1 MPPKSKKEAENV
13 ADGSVNEDPAVA
25 AARAERE
32 RIQTDERKLFERNE
46 TIDRRRV
53 EAMEQVG
60 LKIIQFEKEK
70 RLDPSGWAN
79 KTANKGPKI
88 VRVKLLVGNRGIPQE
103 TLEVPIIDGETTVLL
118 LKNGIR
124 DAAVKAGHL
133 AETYAPEQQRL
144 YFQTKEISVPDEYN
158 CSLAS
163 LGIHAGSSIQVAL
176 DTPTTIPSHLR

>member
-1 MPPKSKKEAENV
+1 MPPKTKKEAE
-13 ADGSVNEDPAVA
+13 SVSEPSIEDPAVA

-32 RIQTDERKLFERNE
+32 RVQGEERKVFERNE

-60 LKIIQFEKEK
+60 AKLIQFEKEK
-70 RLDPSGWAN
+70 RLDPVGWAA
-79 KTANKGPKI
+79 KTTYKGPKI

-103 TLEVPIIDGETTVLL
+103 ILEVPIVEGETTVLL

-124 DAAVKAGHL
+124 DAAVKLGHL
-133 AETYAPEQQRL
+133 AETYDPQHQRL
-144 YFQTKEISVPDEYN
+144 FFQTKEVAVPDEYN

-163 LGIHAGSSIQVAL
+163 LGIFVGSSLQVSL
-176 DTPTTIPSHLR
+176 NIPTAMPSHLR

>member
-1 MPPKSKKEAENV
+1 MPPKTKKEAE
-13 ADGSVNEDPAVA
+13 SVSEPSIEDPAVA

-32 RIQTDERKLFERNE
+32 RVQGEERKVFERNE

-60 LKIIQFEKEK
+60 AKLIQFEKEK
-70 RLDPSGWAN
+70 RLDPAGWAA
-79 KTANKGPKI
+79 KTTYKGPKF

-103 TLEVPIIDGETTVLL
+103 ILEVPIVEGDTTVLL

-124 DAAVKAGHL
+124 DAAVKLGHL
-133 AETYAPEQQRL
+133 AETYDPQHQRL
-144 YFQTKEISVPDEYN
+144 FFQTKEVSVPDEYN

-163 LGIHAGSSIQVAL
+163 LGIFVGSSLQVSL
-176 DTPTTIPSHLR
+176 NIPTAMPSHLR